1 MYLSRLR
8 LWNFRKYSTDGE
20 GPIESDN
27 PGLTVIFKDG
37 LNVLIGEND
46 SGKSTI
52 IDAIKHVLLTQSH
65 EYLRFDEKDF
75 YSNGEGRAD
84 KLKIECTFKG
94 FEDKEAS
101 SFLEWIG
108 FEDDGNYKL
117 QVWLTA
123 KRKDNRIITDVRAGL
138 DDEGSQLDGNARDLL
153 RVTYLKPLRD
163 AEAELT
169 PGYKSRFAQILRG
182 DELFI
187 KGKNDE
193 GEIEEHVLEK
203 YVNKAND
210 WIKRYFEESELDE
223 HDDLDIPEGTQG
235 AKRIKDTITD
245 FLEIFHEDG
254 KSVNPSIEIAGSD
267 LLDILKKLSL
277 NLEENKSGLGSLNLL
292 FIAAE
297 LVLLQSKEERGLKL
311 ALIEELEAHLHPQAQ
326 LRLIDYLQEEQD
338 NRQFI
343 VTTHST
349 TLGSK
354 IDLKNLIICQDDEV
368 YPMGSDFTDLD
379 ENDYGFLQR
388 FLDATKA
395 NLFFAKGVII
405 VEGDAENLLIPAIAE
420 LIDRPLHKYGVSI
433 VNVGSK
439 ALLRYAKIFI
449 RKDQK
454 SMDINVSVLTD
465 LDIQHKLNDENSVI
479 PKEEI
484 NFDEEKDRIRDKLKN
499 TFNTDDEKV
508 KVFNSPKWTLE
519 FDIAEGKMF
528 KYLNIATHIAQL
540 INSRSYSDGEFKSLS
555 LSDIK
560 SQLRKATQNF
570 EDWKSINE
578 ERSFIAYKLFE
589 KFQNNSVS
597 KAVTAQILAKILSG
611 YKSIDNQDA
620 RIRKKNE
627 LSELVKSTSELKYLR
642 DAILHVTKPMDDGNN
657 G

>member
-1 MYLSRLR
+1 MYLSKLR
-8 LWNFRKYSTDGE
+8 LWNFRKYSTHDGNS
-20 GPIESDN
+20 IESDN
-27 PGLTVIFKDG
+27 PGLTVNFKDG

-46 SGKSTI
+46 AGKSTI

-75 YSNGEGRAD
+75 YSDENNRTD

-94 FEDKEAS
+94 FEDKEAA

-108 FEDDGNYKL
+108 FDKDGNYKL

-138 DDEGSQLDGNARDLL
+138 DDEGNQLDGNARDLL

-187 KGKNDE
+187 KEKNED

-203 YVNKAND
+203 YINKAND
-210 WIKRYFEESELDE
+210 WITKYFEESEIDD
-223 HDDLDIPEGTQG
+223 HDDLNIPEDTKG
-235 AKRIKDTITD
+235 AKRIKETITD
-245 FLEIFHEDG
+245 FLKKFHEDG
-254 KSVNPSIEIAGSD
+254 KSVDPSIEIAGSD

-277 NLEENKSGLGSLNLL
+277 ILEENKSGLGSLNLL

-297 LVLLQSKEERGLKL
+297 LVLLQSKDEKGLKL

-326 LRLIDYLQEEQD
+326 LRLIDYLQEEQN

-343 VTTHST
+343 ITTHST

-354 IDLKNLIICQDDEV
+354 IDLKNLIICQEDEV
-368 YPMGSDFTDLD
+368 YPMGSDFTRLD
-379 ENDYGFLQR
+379 ESDYGFLQR

-395 NLFFAKGVII
+395 NLFFARGVII
-405 VEGDAENLLIPAIAE
+405 VEGDAENLLVPSIAE
-420 LIDRPLHKYGVSI
+420 LIDRPLHKHGVSI

-449 RKDQK
+449 RNDQK
-454 SMDINVSVLTD
+454 SMNINVSVLTD
-465 LDIQHKLNDENSVI
+465 LDIQHKLNGENSVI

-484 NFDEEKDRIRDKLKN
+484 NFDEEKDRIKNKLRK

-508 KVFNSPKWTLE
+508 KVFTSPKWTLE
-519 FDIAEGKMF
+519 YDLAEGKMF

-540 INSRSYSDGEFKSLS
+540 INNRSYSDGEFKSLS

-560 SQLRKATQNF
+560 SQIKKATQNF

-597 KAVTAQILAKILSG
+597 KAVTAQILANILSG
-611 YKSIDNQDA
+611 YKSIDNQDV
-620 RIRKKNE
+620 RMRKKSE
-627 LSELVKSTSELKYLR
+627 LSELVKSAPELKYLR

-657 G
+657 